1 MPTTGPASRPGDDAA
16 SDPAFDDAWRRAD
29 AVGGWLTPAQ
39 GRLLWDC
46 ARDLTEGARI
56 VEIGSHQGRSTV
68 VLGLAAASVGARVT
82 AIDPFVE
89 GAMFGGQSTRAKFEA
104 NIAAAG
110 LQDVVDLMPMKSQD
124 ALVGWD
130 QPIDLLYIDG
140 KHDYWTVVD
149 DLGWTE
155 HLAPGALTLIHD
167 SFCSVGVTSALLDHV
182 LVRGRLRY
190 LRRETTMAVFDRA
203 VPSGADRKRLAA
215 ELPWFTRNVTIKAA
229 RRVHAAPVLRA
240 LGHDSPYDPY

>member
-1 MPTTGPASRPGDDAA
+1 MPTDSSGPRAGD
-16 SDPAFDDAWRRAD
+16 SVTFEQAWALAD
-29 AVGGWLTPAQ
+29 RVGGWLTEAQ
-39 GRLLWDC
+39 GRLLWDS

-56 VEIGSHQGRSTV
+56 VEIGSHQGRSTT
-68 VLGLAAASVGARVT
+68 VLGIAAASVGARVT

-89 GAMFGGQSTRAKFEA
+89 GAMFGGQRTRDTFEA

-110 LQDVVDLMPMKSQD
+110 LTDVVDLLPMKSQD
-124 ALVGWD
+124 ALTTWSGA
-130 QPIDLLYIDG
+130 IDLLYIDG

-149 DLGWTE
+149 DLGWTRY
-155 HLAPGALTLIHD
+155 LSPGALTLIHD

-203 VPSGADRKRLAA
+203 VPTSADRKRLLG

-229 RRVHAAPVLRA
+229 RRVHATPVLKA
-240 LGHDSPYDPY
+240 MKHDSPYDPY

>member
-1 MPTTGPASRPGDDAA
+1 MPTTPGGSSASEPPRFEDVWA
-16 SDPAFDDAWRRAD
+16 RAD
-29 AVGGWLTPAQ
+29 AIGGWMTEGQ
-39 GRLLWDC
+39 GRLLFDS
-46 ARDLTEGARI
+46 ALNLTAGARI

-89 GAMFGGQSTRAKFEA
+89 GAMFGGQSTRSTFEA
-104 NIAAAG
+104 NITAAG
-110 LQDVVDLMPMKSQD
+110 LDDVVDLLPMKSQD

-155 HLAPGALTLIHD
+155 HLSHGALTLIHD

-190 LRRETTMAVFDRA
+190 LSRESTMAVFDRA
-203 VPSGADRKRLAA
+203 RPTGADRKRFLA
-215 ELPWFTRNVTIKAA
+215 EMPWYTRNVTIKAA
-229 RRVHAAPVLRA
+229 RRVHATPVLKA
-240 LGHDSPYDPY
+240 LKHDSPYDPY